1 MLILDIEQSNEA
13 PTLDQLVRDW
23 WAKLRAWLRHQP
35 RVEAQT
41 DEDRSKPDH
50 PGSLIL

>member
-13 PTLDQLVRDW
+13 PALDRLLRGW
-23 WAKLRAWLRHQP
+23 WAKLWAWLRHQP
-35 RVEAQT
+35 RLESQT
-41 DEDRSKPDH
+41 DENRNKADH